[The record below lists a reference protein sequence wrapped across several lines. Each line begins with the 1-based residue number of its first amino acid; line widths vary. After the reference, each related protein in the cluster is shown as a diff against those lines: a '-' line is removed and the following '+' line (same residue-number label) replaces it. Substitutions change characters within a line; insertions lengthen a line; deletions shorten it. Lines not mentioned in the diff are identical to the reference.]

1 MNTNRKPEQI
11 LIVDDTPQNIKLL
24 GTMLRTG
31 NYEVVVA
38 TSGKQALIALENT
51 PIDLI
56 LLDIMM
62 PDMDGF
68 ETCAE
73 IKRMPQISDIPI
85 IFLTASIDSGHVT
98 KGFEMGAVDYVTK
111 PFRAPELLARI
122 RTHLDLRHSQ
132 QSLQKALDDQ
142 ARVRREH
149 ESFVRHELNNMLQPI
164 LSYSEAI
171 LFMDETEEERQESAQ
186 IIFDSTK
193 RVSDL
198 LQALKNI
205 QSLESRSIPLTK
217 CEVSLSSL
225 LKQTI
230 SDLSPSCNGHAPDIH
245 FKNSVTNDTIKVDR
259 NLMNGVFHNLIKN
272 AVEHVTHLPDKNQKT
287 VSVILHEED
296 NHLVVQVQNWGPL
309 VPSKQIKHFFEKF
322 NTDREYKKNGTG
334 LGTTYAYWVTKAH
347 DGKIAVSSD
356 EKEGTIVTVKLP
368 CF

>member
-1 MNTNRKPEQI
+1 MESEKKTEQI

-24 GTMLRTG
+24 GTMLRNA
-31 NYEVVVA
+31 NYEIVVA

-68 ETCAE
+68 ETCHE
-73 IKRMPQISDIPI
+73 IKKMPQKGDIPI
-85 IFLTASIDSGHVT
+85 IFLTASIDSKHVT
-98 KGFEMGAVDYVTK
+98 KGLELGAVDYVTK

-122 RTHLDLRHSQ
+122 RTHLDLRHYQ
-132 QSLQKALDDQ
+132 ESLQQALEDQ

-198 LQALKNI
+198 LQSLKNI

-217 CEVSLSSL
+217 CDVSLSDL
-225 LKQTI
+225 LKQNI
-230 SDLSPSCNGHAPDIH
+230 LDLRATYNGHTPDIQ
-245 FKNSVTNDTIKVDR
+245 FKNSVTNDTVKIDR

-272 AVEHVTHLPDKNQKT
+272 AVEHVINLPDGNAKT
-287 VSVILHEED
+287 VTVVLSEED
-296 NHLVVQVQNWGPL
+296 DHLIVRIQNWGPL
-309 VPSKQIKHFFEKF
+309 IPQKQLDQFFEKF
-322 NTDREYKKNGTG
+322 NTDREYKKDGTG

-347 DGKIAVSSD
+347 DGDIAVSSN

-368 CF
+368 CL